1 MGVVPNAPGAIV
13 EFSSKNPFTEG
24 VNLGGGPFRI
34 EELNIWNSGGMG
46 WTFEYG
52 TLVFGPGGRIIV
64 ENTAS
69 VEPIVENGTF
79 DLSGPVTLT
88 VMAGGRFKTNP
99 TGAITG
105 PGSLTI
111 RGAGEVLFNNLN
123 SYTGGTII
131 DGGRLSIG
139 DGWDWGELTPGTV
152 VNNGTLRF
160 NRRNNVSADQAI
172 SGTGALEKLGAG
184 RLTLTGNSSYSGTT
198 TIQEGT
204 LQIGAGGTTGSIGG
218 GPISINAAASL
229 VLNRSDAMTMP
240 NVITG
245 AGTLNQIG
253 SGATTLSGNS
263 STFNGTTNVNAGSL
277 LVTGSL
283 GGTVNVNSGAL
294 LGGTGTV
301 GTAGL
306 TTSIASG
313 GQLSPGL
320 SPGTLTIAG
329 NLSLAAG
336 SITNFELRTPGVA
349 GGVGPGANDLVN
361 VNGNLSIANGAILN
375 VNAAVSGSYRL
386 FNVNGTITP
395 GGGANLGFTTINTIG
410 GLYTATLFQTAGTPN
425 EVNLLLASAG
435 QIVQAF
441 DGADL
446 TGAQA
451 GAQGGA
457 GVWGGTTTN
466 WTQNPNGVLNDRWL
480 GQVGVFG
487 GAAGGAVNVSGPVNF
502 QGLQFTANGYVLS
515 GGAINAVG
523 NGVGGGNAMAS
534 FLNID
539 PGVTTTIAGSITGAA
554 GVGLDKLG
562 RGTLV
567 LSGANLHSGMTDI
580 QAGVV
585 TIRNGAALGV
595 GDGAA
600 TTGTRVR
607 TEAAL
612 EIAGG
617 ITVANEALFLN
628 GEGIANGGALRSLS
642 GANVWNGPVTLEATS
657 RINTDSGTFTLGGA
671 IGGAGRSLTIGGAG
685 ATIVNGAIA
694 TGAGALTH
702 DGTGTLTL
710 NGANSFTGL
719 TTNLSGTLTNNGSLA
734 GGVSNA
740 ATFSNAGA
748 IGTWLV
754 NSAQATNLTGGTIAQ
769 GVTNS
774 GNFGNSGTIG
784 GPLLNT
790 SKASNLSDGSIG
802 QGVTNSGTFD
812 NAGAVSGGLANAGT
826 ASNLVTGSIHQG
838 VTNRAG
844 FSNFGTVNGGLVNLA
859 KASNLA
865 GGTIHQGVAN
875 GGFLDSKGAI
885 HGGLT
890 NEGEVSAAGQLN
902 GAVVNRHGGLFTV
915 AGALGGAMPS
925 FDNAGIVGIGAG
937 AITGVSAFRNNGLL
951 MASDGGA
958 RTLGAATFSNQSS
971 GMVTQANGKPT
982 DVLSI
987 TGDFVGA
994 PGSRILQDINLAQPR
1009 GAATNGDRV
1018 MVGGSASG
1026 TTTFIFTPTNES
1038 RAAFGEPIPVFTAT
1052 GENSMVA
1059 NEGKIGHL
1067 GQGFFD
1073 YFLRRNAARSGFEI
1087 ASSYNSTPAAGVAG
1101 SLGGLT
1107 SSHQSS
1113 FNQSFSSIVP
1123 RATDCRPN
1131 QAIGSPFIRMGTGGL
1146 ASRAASAGEMSG
1158 GCSDLLGLGQIQCD
1172 RRGLPGRIR
1181 PRPLQSGR
1189 QRLERPCRSHGRCR
1203 RDQRDEPLP
1212 RVDAGFRPRS
1222 LKPHARHRQYTLRGD
1237 LRLCHQRRLH
1247 GRVRHSPRLPRHQAL
1262 EQRCI
1267 DRLHFREP
1275 APEAEGRWP
1284 EFQRR
1289 AVLSDRHRRALPHRA
1304 TGRSLQGTH
1313 LVRSPSL
1320 RHGPPGLPA
1329 HRPDGEPDGPHR
1341 LRCRSQLRAGR
1352 QNHRRAVRQR
1362 IALA

>member
-1 MGVVPNAPGAIV
+1 
-13 EFSSKNPFTEG
+13 
-24 VNLGGGPFRI
+24 
-34 EELNIWNSGGMG
+34 
-46 WTFEYG
+46 
-52 TLVFGPGGRIIV
+52 
-64 ENTAS
+64 
-69 VEPIVENGTF
+69 
-79 DLSGPVTLT
+79 
-88 VMAGGRFKTNP
+88 
-99 TGAITG
+99 
-105 PGSLTI
+105 
-111 RGAGEVLFNNLN
+111 
-123 SYTGGTII
+123 
-131 DGGRLSIG
+131 
-139 DGWDWGELTPGTV
+139 
-152 VNNGTLRF
+152 
-160 NRRNNVSADQAI
+160 
-172 SGTGALEKLGAG
+172 
-184 RLTLTGNSSYSGTT
+184 
-198 TIQEGT
+198 
-204 LQIGAGGTTGSIGG
+204 
-218 GPISINAAASL
+218 
-229 VLNRSDAMTMP
+229 MP

-245 AGTLNQIG
+245 AGTLNQVG
-253 SGATTLSGNS
+253 SGVTTLSGNS
-263 STFNGTTNVNAGSL
+263 STFAGTTNVNAGSL

-375 VNAAVSGSYRL
+375 VNAPVSGSYRL

-539 PGVTTTIAGSITGAA
+539 PGVTATIAGSITGAA

-585 TIRNGAALGV
+585 TIRNGAALGA

-628 GEGIANGGALRSLS
+628 GGGIANGGALRSLS
-642 GANVWNGPVTLEATS
+642 GANLWNGPVTLEATS
-657 RINTDSGTFTLGGA
+657 RINTDSGTFTIGGA

-702 DGTGTLTL
+702 DGAGTLTL

-719 TTNLSGTLTNNGSLA
+719 TANLSGTLTNNGSLA

-754 NSAQATNLTGGTIAQ
+754 NSAQATNLAGGTIAQ

-774 GNFGNSGTIG
+774 GSFGNSGTIG

-812 NAGAVSGGLANAGT
+812 NAGAVSGGLSNAGT

-865 GGTIHQGVAN
+865 GGTIHQGVTN

-885 HGGLT
+885 HGGLA
-890 NEGEVSAAGQLN
+890 NEGEFRAAGQLN
-902 GAVVNRHGGLFTV
+902 GAVVNRPGGLFTV
-915 AGALGGAMPS
+915 TGALGGVMQS

-937 AITGVSAFRNNGLL
+937 AITGVGAFRNNGLL

-971 GMVTQANGKPT
+971 GMVTQANGQAT

-994 PGSRILQDINLAQPR
+994 TGSRILQDINLAQPR
-1009 GAATNGDRV
+1009 GAATNGDRI

-1038 RAAFGEPIPVFTAT
+1038 RAAFGDPIPVFTTT
-1052 GENSMVA
+1052 GENSMAA

-1073 YFLRRNAARSGFEI
+1073 YFLRRNAMRTGFEI

-1107 SSHQSS
+1107 SSHQAS

-1146 ASRAASAGEMSG
+1146 ASRTASAGEMSG
-1158 GCSDLLGLGQIQCD
+1158 GTLTFSGSARSNATVGGFQAGFDLGLCNLGASGWSVHAGLTGGVAEITATSLSRASTPVPGLEVSSRTRATANTPFVGIYGFATNGAFTAEFD
-1172 RRGLPGRIR
+1172 IRRDFHDIKLSSSDASTGFIFVNPHQRLKGDGLSFNGALSYRIAIGERFHIEPQVGLSKGRTSFGLLPFATGRQDFLRIDPMASLMGRIGLDAGASFALADRITVAPFVSGSLWHEFAR
-1181 PRPLQSGR
+1181 PIRTQSSIGSPAQAFVAETDR
-1189 QRLERPCRSHGRCR
+1189 TGTFGQLGAGLKLSHG
-1203 RDQRDEPLP
+1203 DGAL
-1212 RVDAGFRPRS
+1212 AGFV
-1222 LKPHARHRQYTLRGD
+1222 RGD
-1237 LRLCHQRRLH
+1237 LRF
-1247 GRVRHSPRLPRHQAL
+1247 GEKTSGQAL
-1262 EQRCI
+1262 NAGI
-1267 DRLHFREP
+1267 RLTF
-1275 APEAEGRWP
+1275 
-1284 EFQRR
+1284 
-1289 AVLSDRHRRALPHRA
+1289 
-1304 TGRSLQGTH
+1304 
-1313 LVRSPSL
+1313 
-1320 RHGPPGLPA
+1320 
-1329 HRPDGEPDGPHR
+1329 
-1341 LRCRSQLRAGR
+1341 
-1352 QNHRRAVRQR
+1352 
-1362 IALA
+1362 